1 MKDLRVMKNDEL
13 RDVAREYCII
23 GTWKMTKDQLI
34 DCIIRNAELN
44 GHTDKY
50 FDSAPEEP
58 QEAPELTEAAES
70 NKLLNKTKEPT
81 ESAQEPSKPKSDNDW
96 ELTAK
101 KQLSNTYNWLVGKRE
116 NAVTDG
122 EMTKEEFTNWVET
135 EALDEVYH
143 EAITTMYYE
152 DACGGQAPTEMRFA
166 GKDFCYKYLKRLFK
180 RDGYQK
186 ACQKHQDGSGDT
198 STTELN
204 NYKAKSEKPT
214 EEPRD
219 ASKPKLKKY
228 AASVRDRKTK
238 ELKDIFGEAKSRYE
252 FYLSI
257 KDEYRVRFIV
267 TPDKL
272 EEAYEK
278 YRVGHARNLMLKK
291 EKYSHDKAEAEKM
304 KMTVAE
310 YRKWLREFAK
320 TVK

>member
-13 RDVAREYCII
+13 KDVAREYCIT
-23 GTWKMTKDQLI
+23 GTWKMNKNQLI

-58 QEAPELTEAAES
+58 RDAPELTEAAES
-70 NKLLNKTKEPT
+70 NKLLNKTKE
-81 ESAQEPSKPKSDNDW
+81 
-96 ELTAK
+96 
-101 KQLSNTYNWLVGKRE
+101 
-116 NAVTDG
+116 
-122 EMTKEEFTNWVET
+122 
-135 EALDEVYH
+135 
-143 EAITTMYYE
+143 
-152 DACGGQAPTEMRFA
+152 
-166 GKDFCYKYLKRLFK
+166 
-180 RDGYQK
+180 
-186 ACQKHQDGSGDT
+186 
-198 STTELN
+198 
-204 NYKAKSEKPT
+204 PT

-310 YRKWLREFAK
+310 YRKWLREPAK